1 MESFIFAHSRALSP
15 IWSYRFGHSG
25 PKILFIGGV
34 HGNEPEGVVLAN
46 GLLEGFSHSFPYQ
59 IQLTL
64 IPALNIDGVLK
75 AKRKNGSDVDLNRN
89 LPTKDWSA
97 EFKEDKYFPGTEANS
112 EPENKALVQFIQEE
126 KPRFI
131 LSFHSYKDPM
141 LLDNNSL
148 CRKEC
153 EILSRATGY
162 IIKDDIGYPTPG
174 ALGTYGA
181 VERSIPTLTY
191 ELLRDMNFKD
201 INEIHVPAVIEMTK
215 SLQERF

>member
-1 MESFIFAHSRALSP
+1 MESFIFAHSRSQIP
-15 IWSYRFGHSG
+15 IWGYRFGHSG

-46 GLLEGFSHSFPYQ
+46 GLLERFSQSFPYK

-64 IPALNIDGVLK
+64 IPAFNIDGILK
-75 AKRKNGSDVDLNRN
+75 AKRKNGADVDLNRN
-89 LPTKDWSA
+89 LPTSDWTA
-97 EFKEDKYFPGTEANS
+97 TFTEEKYFPGTEAAS
-112 EPENKALVQFIQEE
+112 EPENKALVQFIQKEA
-126 KPRFI
+126 PRFI

-153 EILSRATGY
+153 EILSRGTGY
-162 IIKDDIGYPTPG
+162 AIKDDIGYPTPG

-191 ELLRDMNFKD
+191 ELLRDMSFL
-201 INEIHVPAVIEMTK
+201 EISEKHVPAVIEMTK
-215 SLQERF
+215 SLQERH

>member
-1 MESFIFAHSRALSP
+1 MESFIFAHSRSQIP
-15 IWSYRFGHSG
+15 IWGHRFGYSG

-46 GLLEGFSHSFPYQ
+46 GLLERFSHAFPYK

-64 IPALNIDGVLK
+64 IPAFNIDGVLK
-75 AKRKNGSDVDLNRN
+75 AKRKNGFDVDLNRN
-89 LPTKDWSA
+89 LPTADWSA
-97 EFKEDKYFPGTEANS
+97 EYKEDKYFPGSAANS
-112 EPENKALVQFIQEE
+112 EPENKALVQLIQKES
-126 KPRFI
+126 PRFI

-148 CRKEC
+148 CRNEC

-162 IIKDDIGYPTPG
+162 AIKDDIGYPTPG

-191 ELLRDMNFKD
+191 ELLRDMSFLE

-215 SLQERF
+215 SLQGSF